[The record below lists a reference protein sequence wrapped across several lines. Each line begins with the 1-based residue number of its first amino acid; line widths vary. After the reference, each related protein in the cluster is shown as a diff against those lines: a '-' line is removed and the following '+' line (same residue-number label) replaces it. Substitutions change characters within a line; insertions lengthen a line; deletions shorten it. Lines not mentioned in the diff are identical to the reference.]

1 MRAVDGRYVSAADYD
16 PFEEP
21 LPPGRARALPW
32 MTVAAGSLVTTLP
45 VIATVPL
52 LPPFGLLVL
61 LAWRILARFALRPWA
76 AAPLGAFDD
85 LLSGQP
91 LGSAVL
97 LWSLCFLG
105 IDLVERR
112 LSFRDFWQDWLIAA
126 AAIVFCIVGG
136 RLIAV
141 PLGTHVDTA
150 MLAQT
155 AITICLFPLTARL
168 IAWID
173 RKRGLA

>member
-1 MRAVDGRYVSAADYD
+1 MTLADHD
-16 PFEEP
+16 PFAQP

-32 MTVAAGSLVTTLP
+32 ATVIAGSTVTIVPVVAA
-45 VIATVPL
+45 VPI
-52 LPPFGLLVL
+52 LPPLGLLML
-61 LAWRILARFALRPWA
+61 LAWRLLARFALRPWA
-76 AAPLGAFDD
+76 AAPLGFVDD

-112 LSFRDFWQDWLIAA
+112 LVYRDFWQDWLIAA
-126 AAIVFCIVGG
+126 AAIVFCLAGG
-136 RLIAV
+136 RALAV
-141 PLGTHVDTA
+141 PLAAHVDGA
-150 MLAQT
+150 MLAQGL
-155 AITICLFPLTARL
+155 AGILLFPLAARL
-168 IAWID
+168 VAWID